1 MAGIKLEAVSFK
13 MPVHGIFREY
23 GVGNGQPRNG
33 VATKSGKAA
42 SQHTYVKRSMSDW
55 FHNPLER
62 NVEDL
67 SNLEADY
74 YGDKVLVE
82 FRRLDVGTK

>member
-1 MAGIKLEAVSFK
+1 MYLCQRYKPATIPAISSISCESLS
-13 MPVHGIFREY
+13 IFCTFANAINR
-23 GVGNGQPRNG
+23 
-33 VATKSGKAA
+33 AA

-67 SNLEADY
+67 SDLVADY

-82 FRRLDVGTK
+82 FRKLDVGKGVM